1 MLPQLQRLG
10 ACTALWPSAF
20 QPCSSTH
27 PACSLFACQAE
38 VEQYYIKAG
47 YLFPAFHEFYWF
59 GFQTTS
65 RTWPTF
71 RWLDPTVSR
80 KDRCASAQC
89 AQQRGLLITPR
100 GGAA

>member
-59 GFQTTS
+59 GYRTTS
-65 RTWPTF
+65 N
-71 RWLDPTVSR
+71 RWVFNRAVALFLH
-80 KDRCASAQC
+80 KIE
-89 AQQRGLLITPR
+89 GLLALALFALYP
-100 GGAA
+100 